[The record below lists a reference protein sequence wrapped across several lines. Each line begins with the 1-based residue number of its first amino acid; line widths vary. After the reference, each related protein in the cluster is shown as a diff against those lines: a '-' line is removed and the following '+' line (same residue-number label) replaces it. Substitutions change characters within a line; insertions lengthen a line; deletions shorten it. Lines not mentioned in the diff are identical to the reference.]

1 MGYKEDIEVV
11 EKSLA
16 GLRRWT
22 EKQQDAIGELQVNT
36 AVAAKDLSLHREYTE
51 GQFKL
56 LRKAMESI
64 KDALEKSQREFSKAM
79 FKIII
84 WVVSIITT
92 LAGLGIGAYNAFT

>member
-1 MGYKEDIEVV
+1 MGYKEDIKFV

-16 GLRRWT
+16 GLRTWT
-22 EKQQDAIGELQVNT
+22 EKQQIIIGELQIAT

-56 LRKAMESI
+56 LRKAMENI

-79 FKIII
+79 LKIII

-92 LAGLGIGAYNAFT
+92 VISIGVGVYSVIN